1 MGLHNN
7 YYWKTAG
14 LGAIAGI
21 RSLAATAILSHELSK
36 TPKDILQR
44 SPLRYLQSWP
54 VATGLKYL
62 AATEIAGDKVP
73 GAPDRIVLPSLL
85 VRTASGALI
94 GAAIFTANRDNG
106 LKGALIGALSA
117 VAVTYGSFYLRK
129 SVNNNTKVP
138 DTVLG
143 FIEDAIMLS
152 SGIAITK
159 S

>member
-1 MGLHNN
+1 MGLYTN

-21 RSLAATAILSHELSK
+21 RSLSATAILSHELSN
-36 TPKDILQR
+36 TPKEILQR
-44 SPLRYLQSWP
+44 SPLRYLQAWP

-73 GAPDRIVLPSLL
+73 GVPNRIALPSLL
-85 VRTASGALI
+85 VRTASGALV
-94 GAAIFTANRDNG
+94 GAAIFTANRDKG
-106 LKGALIGALSA
+106 VKGALIGGLAA

-129 SVNNNTKVP
+129 SLSKNTKVP

-152 SGIAITK
+152 SGIAMIK
-159 S
+159 R